1 MWDASPSP
9 PSLTFQSSSDFYPVS
24 KQSIQDENKLMAKIV
39 F

>member
-9 PSLTFQSSSDFYPVS
+9 PSLTYQSSSDFYPVR
-24 KQSIQDENKLMAKIV
+24 KKTNQDEIKLKAEFV